1 MTTVEILRIAAGGDG
16 VGRLPDGMAVFVPR
30 SAPRDV
36 LAVEITERKARFAR
50 ARLVRIESAGPTRV
64 SPPCPHYQADQ
75 CGGCQLQHL
84 DPDGQRAAKSA
95 IIGDAL
101 RRLGRRTV
109 DDPPVEAAPAVWRYR
124 TKLTLAVSADRR
136 TVGLRP
142 LHRPQEVFELDDCL
156 IAAEPLMECWH
167 RVRALRHLLP
177 DGTTHLVLRLD
188 RTGRLHLGVQG
199 GMPPWDAEPL
209 AKAAGGDISVWWQPA
224 RGAARVMAG
233 PQPGFPAL
241 AFTQTSP
248 ALAERIRAEA
258 IEALAPTAGKTVWD
272 LYGGVGDSAR
282 ALTVAGAHVWSVDA
296 DRSAVEWAESHPSPE
311 GMSQPPRFLHARVEE
326 ALHRLPPPDAVLL
339 NPPRTGGH
347 PALFKALERLAAGGV
362 ARRVAYVS
370 CDPATLARDLARLP
384 TYALRQLRAYDLFPQ
399 TSHVETLTVLEAT

>member
-1 MTTVEILRIAAGGDG
+1 MTRVEIQRIAAGGDG

-30 SAPRDV
+30 SAPHDV
-36 LAVEITERKARFAR
+36 LTVEITERKARFAR
-50 ARLVRIESAGPTRV
+50 ARLVRIEAAGPTRV
-64 SPPCPHYQADQ
+64 SPSCPHYQADQ

-95 IIGDAL
+95 IVGDAV

-109 DDPPVEAAPAVWRYR
+109 DDPDVARAPAAWRYR
-124 TKLTLAVSADRR
+124 TKLTLAVSADRHAI
-136 TVGLRP
+136 GLHP
-142 LHRPQEVFELDDCL
+142 LDRPQEVFELDDCL
-156 IAAEPLMECWH
+156 IAAEPLMDCWH
-167 RVRALRHLLP
+167 RVRDLRHLLP

-199 GMPPWDAEPL
+199 GMPPWDARPL
-209 AKAAGGDISVWWQPA
+209 AQAAGAEISLWWQPTRA
-224 RGAARVMAG
+224 AARVVAG

-248 ALAERIRAEA
+248 ALAEQIRTEA
-258 IEALAPTAGKTVWD
+258 IDALAPTAGKTVWD

-282 ALTVAGAHVWSVDA
+282 ALAVAGARVWSVDA
-296 DRSAVEWAESHPSPE
+296 DRSAVEWAQRQSAPA
-311 GMSQPPRFLHARVEE
+311 GVSQRPRFLHARVEE

-347 PALFKALERLAAGGV
+347 PAVFKALERLATAGA
-362 ARRVAYVS
+362 ARWVAYVS

-384 TYALRQLRAYDLFPQ
+384 TYAIRLLRAYDLFPQ
-399 TSHVETLTVLEAT
+399 TSHVETLTVLEAA